1 MGGTFYAEK
10 KLSTKQK
17 AIGAAILIVVLL
29 AAAWSAYKSHQ
40 HTEYLKDTIIKGLFT
55 DYTFY
60 SPFDEDTQERYTEFF
75 NEGIRKKS
83 IRKALAEVVSEQTEI
98 ALNNTKYY
106 DASESER
113 EEQGLH
119 AIEDA
124 FGEECTLSG
133 LQSMLPDVIGAI
145 SDLGYQD
152 EALRDNLLGF
162 YEQKRQYTVDYYTAT
177 SDTDELDYDLASGME
192 SNRKALDEFNRSA
205 DEFYQIDAEALYPV
219 SELKDHY
226 TQAVELA
233 YEQEDKKQLAE
244 ALSAATESEYVSD
257 ETYLDSQQIIDFFA
271 SDATDVATTVNGIGG
286 YYDTQD
292 PNNSYNYY
300 GDFYFGTRTSGG
312 KRYDTSAFTPGL
324 WSALTPGQRSEI
336 RSGNSSHTTTY
347 RYFRGQGIDSFAPAD
362 QDDPDKYQYA
372 FVIPG
377 EEPGFVYVSPQ
388 SICLDLS
395 GIAQLEIAGDFQDSF
410 EEAKQT
416 FAATHGAKTGTSA
429 EKSSAQ

>member
-1 MGGTFYAEK
+1 MLK

-29 AAAWSAYKSHQ
+29 AAAWTAYKSHQ
-40 HTEYLKDTIIKGLFT
+40 HTEYLKDTIINGLFS
-55 DYTFY
+55 DYSFY
-60 SPFDEDTQERYTEFF
+60 SPFDEDTQERYTELF

-83 IRKALAEVVSEQTEI
+83 IRKALAEVVSEQTKI

-113 EEQGLH
+113 EEQELH
-119 AIEDA
+119 TIEDA

-162 YEQKRQYTVDYYTAT
+162 YEQKRQYTVDSCTAS
-177 SDTDELDYDLASGME
+177 SDPDELDYALASGME

-233 YEQEDKKQLAE
+233 YEQEDKSSWQMHSPPQRNPNM
-244 ALSAATESEYVSD
+244 SAMRPIWTVSRSS
-257 ETYLDSQQIIDFFA
+257 TFSRQI
-271 SDATDVATTVNGIGG
+271 
-286 YYDTQD
+286 Q
-292 PNNSYNYY
+292 PM
-300 GDFYFGTRTSGG
+300 
-312 KRYDTSAFTPGL
+312 L
-324 WSALTPGQRSEI
+324 QR
-336 RSGNSSHTTTY
+336 RSM
-347 RYFRGQGIDSFAPAD
+347 A
-362 QDDPDKYQYA
+362 
-372 FVIPG
+372 
-377 EEPGFVYVSPQ
+377 
-388 SICLDLS
+388 
-395 GIAQLEIAGDFQDSF
+395 
-410 EEAKQT
+410 
-416 FAATHGAKTGTSA
+416 
-429 EKSSAQ
+429 